1 MAAIN
6 LDEAIAARQEEVDNY
21 DFNIANYEGLLQQL
35 SSQEWPDHLLKY
47 KGRNNGDV
55 VAGAQYLTLEDAITV
70 SRLNMRDDVQRR
82 LMAEKLERDRAA
94 LVLQVMKARKAAQD
108 A

>member
-1 MAAIN
+1 MAVIN

-21 DFNIANYEGLLQQL
+21 DFNIANYEGLINELP
-35 SSQEWPDHLLKY
+35 SDWPERLLKY

-55 VAGAQYLTLEDAITV
+55 VANIQDLTLEDAILV
-70 SRLNMRDDVQRR
+70 SRLNMREDVARR

-94 LVLQVMKARKAAQD
+94 LVLQVMNARKASQD

>member
-1 MAAIN
+1 MAVIN

-21 DFNIANYEGLLQQL
+21 DFNIANYEGLINELP
-35 SSQEWPDHLLKY
+35 SDWPAHLLKY

-55 VAGAQYLTLEDAITV
+55 VANIQDLTLEDAILV
-70 SRLNMRDDVQRR
+70 SRLNMREDVARR

-94 LVLQVMKARKAAQD
+94 LVLQVMQDRKAAQN